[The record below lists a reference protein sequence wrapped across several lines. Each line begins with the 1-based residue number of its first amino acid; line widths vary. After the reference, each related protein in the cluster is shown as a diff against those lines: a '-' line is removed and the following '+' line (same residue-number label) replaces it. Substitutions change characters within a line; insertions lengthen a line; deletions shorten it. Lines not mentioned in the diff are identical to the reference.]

1 MAEEVTKQ
9 QEVKEAIRGI
19 LDDDTVRV
27 KELTYRDLS
36 HDHSTVEIIVVMEKD
51 ES

>member
-1 MAEEVTKQ
+1 MTEEVDRQ
-9 QEVKEAIRGI
+9 QEVKDTIKGI

-36 HDHSTVEIIVVMEKD
+36 IDHSNVEIIVVMEKD
-51 ES
+51 GD

>member
-1 MAEEVTKQ
+1 MSEDRH
-9 QEVKEAIRGI
+9 QEIKDTIRAM

-36 HDHSTVEIIVVMEKD
+36 HDHSTVEIIVTLEKD
-51 ES
+51 END